1 MTAPSI
7 EFGNTM
13 VLSFAKF
20 GLGFGLA
27 LCRGNG
33 GDRHYHAGK
42 ILVGLL
48 ALLWFQLLHF
58 NVVILLTQIVFRFCL
73 QVIG

>member
-1 MTAPSI
+1 MKAPSLGI
-7 EFGNTM
+7 GNMM

-20 GLGFGLA
+20 GLGFGLY
-27 LCRGNG
+27 LRRGNG
-33 GDRHYHAGK
+33 RDLHCHAGK

-48 ALLWFQLLHF
+48 ALLWFPLLHF